1 MTALLAGV
9 AAVAVPLVLLG
20 SLSGH
25 ARRPG
30 MLASALRAH
39 GTIPRALA
47 GPLTAAV
54 LAAEALTGAGS
65 TAALLLRL
73 DGPMRT
79 AFAASAALLALYAAY
94 GTYVSRTRPDVPCG
108 CAGEGTPMTGW
119 IAGRAAAL
127 SALALIGALHGLPSG
142 SSLYESFIVV
152 TAGLGFA
159 VLLWTLPSAMI
170 ERRSAG

>member
-9 AAVAVPLVLLG
+9 AAVAVPLVLLA
-20 SLSGH
+20 SVYGH

-39 GTIPRALA
+39 GTVPRALA
-47 GPLTAAV
+47 GPAAAAV
-54 LAAEALTGAGS
+54 VAAEALAGAAGA
-65 TAALLLRL
+65 TALLLQV
-73 DGPMRT
+73 DGPMR
-79 AFAASAALLALYAAY
+79 AASGASAVLLALYAAY
-94 GTYVSRTRPDVPCG
+94 ATYVSRTRHDAPCG
-108 CAGEGTPMTGW
+108 CAGAGTPMTGW
-119 IAGRAAAL
+119 VAGRAAAL
-127 SALALIGALHGLPSG
+127 SVLALIGALHGLPGGPSA
-142 SSLYESFIVV
+142 YESFIAV